1 MTLQQLRFL
10 IAVAESGSIN
20 AAAQRL
26 YTAQSNISNAVKSLE
41 QELHIEIF
49 TRSSR
54 GVALTNDGT
63 ELLGYARQVI
73 EQADKYK
80 TVVSRYEAEIYIKG
94 KTEILKQNIL
104 MRFAHHLFPVDRK
117 NKDMIFEMVSH
128 SKFNAP
134 NNYLHSF
141 EAINGNSIPNGAK
154 QQEVL
159 TFLNL
164 NVYSPTIYNE
174 GIIMPVALSLI
185 HI

>member
-1 MTLQQLRFL
+1 MR
-10 IAVAESGSIN
+10 
-20 AAAQRL
+20 
-26 YTAQSNISNAVKSLE
+26 K
-41 QELHIEIF
+41 
-49 TRSSR
+49 
-54 GVALTNDGT
+54 
-63 ELLGYARQVI
+63 VI

-104 MRFAHHLFPVDRK
+104 MRFAHHLFPVDRM

-128 SKFNAP
+128 SMFNAP
-134 NNYLHSF
+134 NYFLHSF

-174 GIIMPVALSLI
+174 GIIMPVAHEAFKYYNFNLESVEITENLKI
-185 HI
+185 NKIRFMP